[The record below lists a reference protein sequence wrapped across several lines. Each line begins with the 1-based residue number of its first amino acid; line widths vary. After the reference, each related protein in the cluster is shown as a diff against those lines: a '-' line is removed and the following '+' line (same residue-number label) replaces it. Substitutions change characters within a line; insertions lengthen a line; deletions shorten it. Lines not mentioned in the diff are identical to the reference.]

1 MISEL
6 QKASVWKRI
15 SAAMFDAILLGIVVV
30 GVAYLFS
37 VVTGYDGYS
46 QTVSEA
52 YEKYEQQYGVT
63 FELSQEEFDA
73 LGGDGLARYNE
84 AYDALCRD
92 EAAMYAYN
100 MLVNLTLTISSIS
113 ILLAYLLIE
122 FAVPLFFG
130 NGQTLGK
137 KIFGIALMRTDEI
150 RVTAP
155 LLFIRTVL
163 GKYTLETMVPVLVCV
178 MIYFNMAGLTAV
190 LVLGA
195 IALLQIILVVATK
208 TNSLIHD
215 LLAKTVAVDFA
226 SQRIFG
232 SEQELLEYK
241 KKLHAERAARQEY

>member
-1 MISEL
+1 MISDL
-6 QKASVWKRI
+6 QKASMWKRI
-15 SAAMFDAILLGIVVV
+15 SAAMFDVILLGIVVV
-30 GVAYLFS
+30 GAAYLLS

-52 YEKYEQQYGVT
+52 YEKYEQQYGVV
-63 FELSQEEFDA
+63 FELTQEEYAALSEDA
-73 LGGDGLARYNE
+73 LARYNE

-92 EAAMYAYN
+92 DAAMYAYN
-100 MLVNLTLTISSIS
+100 MLVNLTLMISSIS
-113 ILLAYLLIE
+113 ILCGYLLIE

-150 RVTAP
+150 CVSAP

-163 GKYTLETMVPVLVCV
+163 GKYTLETMIPVLICV

-195 IALLQIILVVATK
+195 IALLQIVLIAATK

-215 LLAKTVAVDFA
+215 LLAKTVVVDFA